1 RAREINMSMDDVI
14 TLASIVQ
21 KEDSE
26 PDTMAVIASFCY
38 NRLNSSA
45 YPSLQSDATNYYV
58 NTYIKPAASAG
69 DYNLYRNRYST
80 YVCKGLPVGPICSP
94 GDDAIKSVL
103 WPASTNYYFFAHDDE
118 GNLYAART
126 ASEQNVN
133 VYNALTASGSDD
145 EEDA

>member
-1 RAREINMSMDDVI
+1 
-14 TLASIVQ
+14 
-21 KEDSE
+21 
-26 PDTMAVIASFCY
+26 MAVIASVFY

-45 YPSLQSDATNYYV
+45 YPSLQSDATNFYV
-58 NTYIKPAASAG
+58 NTYIKPNASSG

-103 WPASTNYYFFAHDDE
+103 WPASTNYYFFAHDDD

-126 ASEQNVN
+126 ASEQNQN
-133 VYNALTASGSDD
+133 VYNALTTGGSDEE